1 MSDINEHVVCVSKK
15 TAKALKEL
23 GFDWNCLYYY
33 DLLFKH
39 DKVRKNFGETNH
51 NKFENFYSAP
61 TLEMAQKYLREVHKK
76 YISIFSSSR
85 ALIFKMQWKEFWSYR
100 ITEPLQKLEEGVYG
114 EDFETYEEAQENAI
128 YVTIFNILA
137 ENMLKNVEN
146 VQEK

>member
-1 MSDINEHVVCVSKK
+1 MSGINENEHVVCVSKK

-23 GFDWNCLYYY
+23 GFDWDCLYCY

-39 DKVRKNFGETNH
+39 DKVRNNFGETNH
-51 NKFENFYSAP
+51 NRYEDFYSAP

-76 YISIFSSSR
+76 HITIFSSSQESW
-85 ALIFKMQWKEFWSYR
+85 MYR
-100 ITEPLQKLEEGVYG
+100 ITEPHQKLEEGVYG

-137 ENMLKNVEN
+137 ENMLKNIEN
-146 VQEK
+146 DQEN